1 MNLSSTLKT
10 GIAPGLIKNSS
21 DPFKELNE
29 MIFCNQEVA
38 QNISNNSSIP
48 KCVFDIAH
56 LDIFTI
62 KKISDFLFTKT
73 SKYFDQFINKTAE
86 RIDELSSKYSGYV
99 FGPED
104 IILVHTC
111 SSGDSLYLCGK
122 KKDIKYPFISLSN
135 EDSEFFI
142 ATARNYIYS
151 YSRDI

>member
-1 MNLSSTLKT
+1 MILKT
-10 GIAPGLIKNSS
+10 GIPSKLIRNSL

-29 MIFCNQEVA
+29 TISCNEEVA
-38 QNISNNSSIP
+38 QNIRNNSNIQ

-56 LDIFTI
+56 LDVFVI

-73 SKYFDQFINKTAE
+73 SKYFEQFIDKTTE
-86 RIDELSSKYSGYV
+86 RIDELSSKYSGYISST
-99 FGPED
+99 ED

-122 KKDIKYPFISLSN
+122 KRDIKYPFISLSN